1 MFGQEDLLDAVSQ
14 RPANALGHVG
24 QHVVAGLLLVWKMK
38 VLFYYG
44 HLSLKIHNVEFDI
57 TATPGKNVENYNEAL

>member
-1 MFGQEDLLDAVSQ
+1 MFGQEDLLDPVSQ

-38 VLFYYG
+38 
-44 HLSLKIHNVEFDI
+44 
-57 TATPGKNVENYNEAL
+57 KNFLMDTYN

>member
-38 VLFYYG
+38 VF
-44 HLSLKIHNVEFDI
+44 SLWTLI
-57 TATPGKNVENYNEAL
+57 TENT